1 MGSDADSRYIESEL
15 SQIGG
20 HSAGVENCLVKGEL
34 VAESQSSKDGG
45 DIRNVQTCLRPYHP
59 ERAQSCLILEANQ
72 GRAWLVLGREKCPNL

>member
-45 DIRNVQTCLRPYHP
+45 DI
-59 ERAQSCLILEANQ
+59 
-72 GRAWLVLGREKCPNL
+72 